1 VSGTCHSELGSESI
15 LSGTC
20 HSEFSSESI
29 MSGTCHSELGS
40 ESILSG
46 TCHSKRSEESIL
58 SGTCHS
64 KRSEESIK
72 LNSKKKIMLISLDKL
87 INICSNLKSEGNTI
101 VFTNGCF
108 DIIHRGHVTYLEE
121 AKNLGDVLIIGLNSD
136 DSVRR
141 LKGES
146 RPVNS
151 QDDRAVVLSALRS
164 VDYVIIFYE
173 DTPFELI
180 SSLNPDI
187 LVKGG
192 DYTPENIIGADI
204 VTSNGGKVVVI
215 PLVPGKST
223 TSIIDK
229 LKN

>member
-1 VSGTCHSELGSESI
+1 
-15 LSGTC
+15 
-20 HSEFSSESI
+20 
-29 MSGTCHSELGS
+29 
-40 ESILSG
+40 
-46 TCHSKRSEESIL
+46 
-58 SGTCHS
+58 
-64 KRSEESIK
+64 
-72 LNSKKKIMLISLDKL
+72 MLISLNNL
-87 INICSNLKSEGNTI
+87 ISICTNLKREGKTI

-108 DIIHRGHVTYLEE
+108 DIIHRGHVTYLKE
-121 AKNLGDVLIIGLNSD
+121 AKNLGDILIIGLNSD

-164 VDYVIIFYE
+164 VDYVVIFNE
-173 DTPFELI
+173 DTPFDLI
-180 SSLNPDI
+180 NAIKPDI

-192 DYTPENIIGADI
+192 DYSPENIVGADI
-204 VTSNGGKVVVI
+204 VTANGGKVVVI

-223 TSIIDK
+223 SLIIEK